1 MRVLYSAPG
10 LEEPW
15 QIHFSLLSGQEHAP
29 GVFISNTMDDQP
41 AASPIEATTA
51 PPAGARA
58 PPRRHNRMAFRS
70 RSARALRV
78 VHGDQRAKRIHE
90 SIRRGIAA
98 GAQMAQIASDL
109 AVTLPEDRP
118 GMLARAVQAVSSS
131 GINLE
136 GHAEMEGVVH
146 VLTSDAPATKAA
158 LESAGFRVLKE
169 QQVVLV
175 EVEDRP
181 GSAASIFRRIADA
194 KVNIRF
200 SYLATRNRLVIAAD
214 DLQSLMTALSA

>member
-1 MRVLYSAPG
+1 M
-10 LEEPW
+10 
-15 QIHFSLLSGQEHAP
+15 
-29 GVFISNTMDDQP
+29 
-41 AASPIEATTA
+41 
-51 PPAGARA
+51 
-58 PPRRHNRMAFRS
+58 
-70 RSARALRV
+70 
-78 VHGDQRAKRIHE
+78 
-90 SIRRGIAA
+90 
-98 GAQMAQIASDL
+98 AQMASDL

-118 GMLARAVQAVSSS
+118 GMLSRAIQAVSSA

-146 VLTSDAPATKAA
+146 VLTSDASATKRA
-158 LESAGFRVLKE
+158 LESAGFRVLRE

-214 DLQSLMTALSA
+214 DLQNLMTALAA